1 MLQEW
6 HKTFVLIADKVEVLH
21 KSYIFKQCFLL
32 SRVQSY
38 VHITKTVVVL
48 AIYKNLSQNDN
59 CTLQKLE
66 NVLKYILGFLE
77 YREYAKQTF
86 LNRITSH

>member
-1 MLQEW
+1 M
-6 HKTFVLIADKVEVLH
+6 
-21 KSYIFKQCFLL
+21 FLAVPCAIL
-32 SRVQSY
+32 RSHY
-38 VHITKTVVVL
+38 KTVVVL

-59 CTLQKLE
+59 CILQKLE
-66 NVLKYILGFLE
+66 NVLKYVLGFLE

>member
-6 HKTFVLIADKVEVLH
+6 HEPFVLIADKVEVLH

-38 VHITKTVVVL
+38 VHITKQW
-48 AIYKNLSQNDN
+48 LS
-59 CTLQKLE
+59 
-66 NVLKYILGFLE
+66 
-77 YREYAKQTF
+77 
-86 LNRITSH
+86 

>member
-38 VHITKTVVVL
+38 VHITKQW
-48 AIYKNLSQNDN
+48 LS
-59 CTLQKLE
+59 
-66 NVLKYILGFLE
+66 
-77 YREYAKQTF
+77 
-86 LNRITSH
+86 